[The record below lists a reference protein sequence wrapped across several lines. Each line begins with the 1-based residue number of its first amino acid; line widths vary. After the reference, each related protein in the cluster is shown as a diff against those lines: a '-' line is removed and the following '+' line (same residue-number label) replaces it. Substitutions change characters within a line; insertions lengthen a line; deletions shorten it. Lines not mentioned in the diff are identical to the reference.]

1 MARNFLTTIRSNRWG
16 FGIHSPFVFDLVTR
30 VIFGK
35 PNPLRNRIPFPVIM
49 NHREKRITEVVVRMI
64 EFFRPEEIHVVTG
77 PGFLQSLILE
87 KYRNGTV
94 FCREA
99 KRDFERYTWFQIEYQ
114 RKSVL
119 QKVFITPK
127 SPKGDFLTR
136 WFSIVP
142 PLGGRG
148 SEQLKTKNCIFGVDS
163 RIKEEIEYRGNRVLI
178 LIDLK
183 DAGTLGYF
191 RELQNDPGVTITIE
205 VKNMGIV
212 IINPVYQKQNFYIR
226 RWI

>member
-1 MARNFLTTIRSNRWG
+1 MTVITSNRWG
-16 FGIHSPFVFDLVTR
+16 FGIHSPFVYRLVTR
-30 VIFGK
+30 VICGRL
-35 PNPLRNRIPFPVIM
+35 NPFRNRFPLPGNM
-49 NHREKRITEVVVRMI
+49 CRREKRITEVVVRMI

-114 RKSVL
+114 RIS
-119 QKVFITPK
+119 
-127 SPKGDFLTR
+127 
-136 WFSIVP
+136 
-142 PLGGRG
+142 
-148 SEQLKTKNCIFGVDS
+148 
-163 RIKEEIEYRGNRVLI
+163 EEIEYRGNRVLI